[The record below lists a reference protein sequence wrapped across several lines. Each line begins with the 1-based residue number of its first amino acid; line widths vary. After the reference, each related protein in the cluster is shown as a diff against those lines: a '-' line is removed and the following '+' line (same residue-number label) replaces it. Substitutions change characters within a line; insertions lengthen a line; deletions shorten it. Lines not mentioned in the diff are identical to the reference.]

1 MHGAGEPKGRL
12 VGQKEPN
19 TANDHQ
25 RQRLA
30 IVSVAQESGLVYPNE
45 ETLFSQGLSL
55 SIKAEISSRLNRK
68 ELASCIVWLER
79 TEACGFPAG

>member
-1 MHGAGEPKGRL
+1 MHGAGGRL
-12 VGQKEPN
+12 VGQKKRN
-19 TANDHQ
+19 TANDHEPQ
-25 RQRLA
+25 RPT

-68 ELASCIVWLER
+68 ELASCIMWLER